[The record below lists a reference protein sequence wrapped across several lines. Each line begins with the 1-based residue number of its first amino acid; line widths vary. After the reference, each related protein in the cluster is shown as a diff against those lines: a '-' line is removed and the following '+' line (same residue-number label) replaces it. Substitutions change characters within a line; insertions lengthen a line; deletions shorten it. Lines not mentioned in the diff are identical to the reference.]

1 MIRQSCEGVV
11 DMTFTNK
18 YISVTGKGV
27 CPSYCGIVLAI
38 LTVLVLTAA
47 LPMRGLAQRL
57 GGTLQV
63 EVTDKS
69 GAAVPAAKV
78 TATNEDTKV
87 VSNATSGGDVYVFPD
102 LLPGPYT
109 VEVTKDGF
117 NKYVRAHVNVLPNQT
132 VDAPAV
138 LEVGSVSTTVEV
150 TAEGEAP
157 VEVTSSQI
165 QSGFSGTV
173 AEQLPINQIGG
184 DVKELAVV
192 LPNTTTQPGG
202 ISGSGGSVAGLRPR
216 YNSFTIDGADDNS
229 IIVNGSLTPV
239 IEDSVA
245 DFSVLTGQFS
255 AEYGHSAAGIF
266 TITTKSG
273 TNSFHG
279 EGHEY
284 NRNRNYDGL
293 DNLQAQRGSKD
304 PYDYNRAGASIGG
317 PILKDKLFFFGA
329 FEYQNEHR
337 LFSGP
342 TIEAPTAAGLATLQA
357 MAHDPAVKNFLTQFA
372 VAATPTTTSL
382 VNGVAIPVGTFQG
395 VAPNFTHEHDFIVSL
410 DANIG
415 KHSLRGRYIY
425 DRQRQP
431 ELNTSEPLAQFTG
444 TQNNDGRKVILEDVW
459 AISPTLVNDFRF
471 AFSRSVGPQLVV
483 PTGFENFPNV
493 EIDDLGINIGP
504 NGCSPQTTII
514 NTYQWT
520 DSVTKTFGKHSL
532 KVGAE
537 VRNYISPGSF
547 LPRARGEWDY
557 ATLSTFINDQIPD
570 GLNGDLRG
578 AGSGFFAADFKS
590 YYAYAQDDWKVTP
603 RLTLNL
609 GLRYEFNGI
618 ARDEKLQNLNAI
630 ANDPALGLIF
640 RTPKPDKK
648 DWAPRLGFAY
658 DPTGSAKWAVRGGV
672 GYFYD
677 IYPINFPQLSL
688 PPQLQTQQSDTVTC
702 ALPGAPAWC
711 TDITKGFLQA
721 GGLLQVNVP
730 PTTQADARTATQGLM
745 VDVLEPRILTWS
757 LSVEHELT
765 PSTTVELRY
774 IGNHAVHLPAQVRL
788 TQNSAFDPRF
798 PGGGITPLPTY
809 LSPSSVPAAVT
820 SPASTLASFKTS
832 RGNPL
837 QADGFGDPFTVIS
850 PVSRSAYNGGSVNV
864 THRVG
869 HGLYVQGDYTWAH
882 VDDENTAELFSTRVN
897 PRRSQDGNNL
907 QSDWGRS
914 ALDIRNKFAMA
925 VMYNI
930 PNLKVS
936 NAVAKGFLHDWEW
949 ITTYLAESG
958 QPITALSGVDSN
970 FNGDSAGDRAIFNP
984 NGTGRTGSVVNQV
997 CNDGAGGTTRIV
1009 TPGAAKCASGNVVG
1023 YVAATPGA
1031 RYVQAGKGALS
1042 TLGRNT
1048 IGTPGLNIWNMSL
1061 LKNIVLTERFRLQ
1074 FRIATYNTFNHP
1086 NPSLGLPTNNGTIDQ
1101 NQNPN
1106 PLSTTYAL
1114 VTSPLFLD
1122 SSEFNGGSR
1131 RMELGLKVI
1140 F

>member
-1 MIRQSCEGVV
+1 
-11 DMTFTNK
+11 
-18 YISVTGKGV
+18 
-27 CPSYCGIVLAI
+27 
-38 LTVLVLTAA
+38 
-47 LPMRGLAQRL
+47 
-57 GGTLQV
+57 
-63 EVTDKS
+63 
-69 GAAVPAAKV
+69 
-78 TATNEDTKV
+78 
-87 VSNATSGGDVYVFPD
+87 
-102 LLPGPYT
+102 
-109 VEVTKDGF
+109 
-117 NKYVRAHVNVLPNQT
+117 
-132 VDAPAV
+132 
-138 LEVGSVSTTVEV
+138 
-150 TAEGEAP
+150 
-157 VEVTSSQI
+157 
-165 QSGFSGTV
+165 
-173 AEQLPINQIGG
+173 
-184 DVKELAVV
+184 
-192 LPNTTTQPGG
+192 
-202 ISGSGGSVAGLRPR
+202 
-216 YNSFTIDGADDNS
+216 
-229 IIVNGSLTPV
+229 
-239 IEDSVA
+239 
-245 DFSVLTGQFS
+245 
-255 AEYGHSAAGIF
+255 
-266 TITTKSG
+266 
-273 TNSFHG
+273 
-279 EGHEY
+279 
-284 NRNRNYDGL
+284 
-293 DNLQAQRGSKD
+293 
-304 PYDYNRAGASIGG
+304 
-317 PILKDKLFFFGA
+317 
-329 FEYQNEHR
+329 
-337 LFSGP
+337 
-342 TIEAPTAAGLATLQA
+342 
-357 MAHDPAVKNFLTQFA
+357 
-372 VAATPTTTSL
+372 
-382 VNGVAIPVGTFQG
+382 
-395 VAPNFTHEHDFIVSL
+395 
-410 DANIG
+410 
-415 KHSLRGRYIY
+415 
-425 DRQRQP
+425 
-431 ELNTSEPLAQFTG
+431 
-444 TQNNDGRKVILEDVW
+444 
-459 AISPTLVNDFRF
+459 
-471 AFSRSVGPQLVV
+471 
-483 PTGFENFPNV
+483 
-493 EIDDLGINIGP
+493 
-504 NGCSPQTTII
+504 
-514 NTYQWT
+514 
-520 DSVTKTFGKHSL
+520 
-532 KVGAE
+532 
-537 VRNYISPGSF
+537 
-547 LPRARGEWDY
+547 
-557 ATLSTFINDQIPD
+557 
-570 GLNGDLRG
+570 
-578 AGSGFFAADFKS
+578 
-590 YYAYAQDDWKVTP
+590 
-603 RLTLNL
+603 
-609 GLRYEFNGI
+609 
-618 ARDEKLQNLNAI
+618 
-630 ANDPALGLIF
+630 
-640 RTPKPDKK
+640 
-648 DWAPRLGFAY
+648 
-658 DPTGSAKWAVRGGV
+658 V

-1009 TPGAAKCASGNVVG
+1009 TPGAAKCSSGNVVG